1 MDHAARQAQSTT
13 IGAGRE
19 RDSMMSG
26 VLRYVAVASSIIGLV
41 SGLCLGVALSSAH
54 AQTTASVLK
63 TPAEVKFDPAPKVL
77 TGTLFNTIEQRQRL
91 DRARRRGGVPEDEVV
106 ALDAAEPERPVING
120 FVKRSDG
127 RNTVWVDDVMKR
139 DPRSEVMEQVEP
151 NVVGGMTRGLSKA
164 ALKNSKT
171 EASFVSP
178 NASIKS
184 RATKKTNRGS
194 KPSPPRRPIKK

>member
-151 NVVGGMTRGLSKA
+151 NVVGGSRGAIRLSPIRAESNHIKI
-164 ALKNSKT
+164 NKT
-171 EASFVSP
+171 
-178 NASIKS
+178 
-184 RATKKTNRGS
+184 GS
-194 KPSPPRRPIKK
+194 KRLHKSSKKRLRSAFRAPMSTNLK